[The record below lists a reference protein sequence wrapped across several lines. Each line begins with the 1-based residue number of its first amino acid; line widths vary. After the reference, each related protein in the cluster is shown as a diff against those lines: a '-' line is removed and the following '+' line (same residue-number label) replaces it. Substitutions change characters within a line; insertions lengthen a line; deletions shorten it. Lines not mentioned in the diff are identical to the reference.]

1 MVLLLLI
8 QCLLLLQCFC
18 VIYVWSVFCCT
29 VLRVVS
35 CFAII
40 LLEKREL
47 VTLPCLEI
55 VSNLYNVPC
64 ADL

>member
-8 QCLLLLQCFC
+8 QYLLLLQCFC

-47 VTLPCLEI
+47 VTLLCLVI